1 LKGYAILV
9 DDRAVDN
16 NISKNYL
23 DSEKGIGDKAINN
36 TENNIIDNNYKYT
49 FSAKINPV
57 SAVYLEM
64 STVSMYID
72 SGTSVKFF
80 IVRKSD
86 GNIKEIGNTT
96 SRNGKAT
103 INYRWDI
110 FDKDAQF
117 YIKAICSKRNYLT
130 SEVTSSSTFKINK
143 GNLYISIDDASAIKN
158 NNVILKAVVK
168 NSLGEGI
175 SGIEVP
181 FEIYVNGKWTLLDKA
196 TTDGNGVA
204 QKSTKISYDNGD
216 YLIRAYI
223 KALNNM
229 PFNYPVSSNE
239 ATLSINS
246 AGIKVNFNDVSVEK
260 SSDATFTATVTNAA
274 NNGVSGLTV
283 KFYKLNDLI
292 GSAVT
297 DANGVATLI
306 TKINYAIG
314 DYAISAN
321 VTGDGIPSISK
332 QANLKVS
339 AASPDV
345 KIFSDVYANGVLA
358 KFMAANGNPLSN
370 KKITLK
376 IGETEYSLKT
386 ASDGTI
392 KMPNVGHGK
401 YIIDIAFAGDSTYKA
416 RKMLYSAN
424 VMPAVA

>member
-1 LKGYAILV
+1 
-9 DDRAVDN
+9 
-16 NISKNYL
+16 
-23 DSEKGIGDKAINN
+23 
-36 TENNIIDNNYKYT
+36 
-49 FSAKINPV
+49 
-57 SAVYLEM
+57 M
-64 STVSMYID
+64 
-72 SGTSVKFF
+72 
-80 IVRKSD
+80 
-86 GNIKEIGNTT
+86 
-96 SRNGKAT
+96 
-103 INYRWDI
+103 
-110 FDKDAQF
+110 
-117 YIKAICSKRNYLT
+117 T

-175 SGIEVP
+175 SGIAVP
-181 FEIYVNGKWTLLDKA
+181 FEIYVNGKWSSLFRA

-204 QKSTKISYDNGD
+204 QTSTKISSYGNGD

-223 KALNNM
+223 KILNNM

-260 SSDATFTATVTNAA
+260 SSDAIFTATVTNAA

-297 DANGVATLI
+297 DTNGVATLI

-345 KIFSDVYANGVLA
+345 IIFSDVYANGVLA